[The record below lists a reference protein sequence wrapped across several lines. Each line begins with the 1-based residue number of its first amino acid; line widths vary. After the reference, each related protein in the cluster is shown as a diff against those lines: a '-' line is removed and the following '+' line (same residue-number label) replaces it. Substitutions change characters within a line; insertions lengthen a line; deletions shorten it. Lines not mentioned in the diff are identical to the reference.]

1 MSEARTL
8 IGYYLM
14 FWHGNP
20 FAAVFLHVIFAI
32 FLMILLHDWITG
44 YHVHTFDWRE
54 SIIQHDIGTNLP
66 THLRCTHKGC
76 AVWCAVEDLHVVGN
90 K

>member
-1 MSEARTL
+1 MSTANTI

-20 FAAVFLHVIFAI
+20 FAAIFIHGVLLI
-32 FLMILLHDWITG
+32 FLVAIIHDWITE
-44 YHVHTFDWRE
+44 YHVHTFCWSE
-54 SIIQHDIGTNLP
+54 STIQRDINTNLP

-76 AVWCAVEDLHVVGN
+76 LVWCAVEDLHVVG
-90 K
+90 KV